1 MTEEVERFLG
11 ARGLPVGTDPA
22 AFVEAVVAQIV
33 KDFRLDPERVARAS
47 IGLVALLADAI
58 GAGLE
63 GDPAPVFAAFYRLDL
78 GEEHVRRI
86 LHDHDRVEAAR
97 LLAEGAVARAALK
110 VWTRLSYRP

>member
-22 AFVEAVVAQIV
+22 AFVEAVVDQII

-78 GEEHVRRI
+78 GEDHVRRI
-86 LHDHDRVEAAR
+86 LHDHDRIEAAR